1 MKPRV
6 IRLGIFLLLWF
17 AYFGADFISF
27 ASKKIAAKSYSNLVL
42 SIIEQEEFKAASENQ
57 IKLLKEM
64 SEKKGPVADVK
75 KVEHTKNRHTIFF
88 YAVLS
93 VWFYLCT
100 WVFYFLFIKRQ
111 LARIETDA

>member
-1 MKPRV
+1 M

-17 AYFGADFISF
+17 AYFGAEFISF

-42 SIIEQEEFKAASENQ
+42 SISEQEEFKAASENQ

-88 YAVLS
+88 YAALS

-111 LARIETDA
+111 LARIETDT